1 MLALSEDRTRHRA
14 NLDLLE
20 ERVSSLQLGDGQNF
34 PRESRDP
41 IRYVKNLIVE
51 VFGNVFIESKRGQE
65 SETMAQAQFYRS
77 RRNPGEL
84 SPTKFFAGLLEVTQ
98 VDVLL
103 RTGSQMD

>member
-34 PRESRDP
+34 HRESRDP

-65 SETMAQAQFYRS
+65 SETMAQAQFCWL
-77 RRNPGEL
+77 RRNPRKTITNRALCG
-84 SPTKFFAGLLEVTQ
+84 PA
-98 VDVLL
+98 
-103 RTGSQMD
+103 